1 MAEAEQKLVSRIK
14 IKKKLWY
21 KLVAPKLFGQK
32 ELGETYLESPE
43 AGLGRLMKINL
54 KDLTGNVKDQNA
66 YINFK
71 LDRVD
76 GSLLRTSTIGYE
88 LTPTYVKKMI
98 RKNTDRLDDYFVLK
112 TKGKHDVIVKSVIIT
127 QYKAQRSVKGQL
139 KRELKLLLENEI
151 KGCDFSTFIGNLVN
165 RKIYFN
171 LRKALNRIYPI
182 KEIAV
187 RFVKLRSGKAEDTV
201 EIKEEPQVKEELK
214 EKVKEEPKKQEVP
227 AEKKEQEVKIA
238 EEVKEE
244 Q

>member
-1 MAEAEQKLVSRIK
+1 MAETEQKLVSRIK

-76 GSLLRTSTIGYE
+76 GSLLRASTIGYE

-127 QYKAQRSVKGQL
+127 QYKARRSVKGQL
-139 KRELKLLLENEI
+139 KKELKLLLENEI
-151 KGCDFSTFIGNLVN
+151 KDCDFSTFIGNLVN

-187 RFVKLRSGKAEDTV
+187 RFVKLRSGKTEDAV
-201 EIKEEPQVKEELK
+201 EIKEEPAI
-214 EKVKEEPKKQEVP
+214 KEEPKEKEVP
-227 AEKKEQEVKIA
+227 AEKKEELEKARVT
-238 EEVKEE
+238 EEK
-244 Q
+244 